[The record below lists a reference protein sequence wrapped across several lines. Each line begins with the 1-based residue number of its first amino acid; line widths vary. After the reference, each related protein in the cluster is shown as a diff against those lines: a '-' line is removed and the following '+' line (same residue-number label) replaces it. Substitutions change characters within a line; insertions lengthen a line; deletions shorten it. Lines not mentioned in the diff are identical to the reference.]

1 MGREIERKFLV
12 IGEEWRSQARGT
24 PYAQGYIPTGEGA
37 TVRSRIAGDRG
48 YLTIKGKTEGMARS
62 EFEYPI
68 PVADAR
74 EILDTLCQKPFIE
87 KIRYKI
93 AIEPVVWEIDE
104 FHGENEGLII
114 AEVELRD
121 ENQTVDIP
129 TWIGEEV
136 TGDPR
141 YYNSNLAKFPYKQWN
156 SPQ

>member
-12 IGEEWRSQARGT
+12 IGEEWRSQAKGI

-37 TVRSRIAGDRG
+37 TVRARIAGDKG

-74 EILDTLCQKPFIE
+74 EILDTLCEQPFIE
-87 KIRYKI
+87 KIRYKMVI
-93 AIEPVVWEIDE
+93 DPVVWEIDE
-104 FHGENEGLII
+104 FHGENEGLRI
-114 AEVELRD
+114 AEVELED